1 MSAPFFTAF
10 SAVSALGTG
19 AEATLRSLNE
29 RRSGLRACDF
39 PGMDPVGHIG
49 RVAGVE
55 DIELPPALSAYAC
68 RNNRLAYAAVQQD
81 GFAAAVAAARERY
94 GASRIAIVLGTSTS
108 GMEEVEGAYRQRDED
123 GALPATF
130 QFRKTQDFHSGA
142 AFLREVLQ
150 LAGPALVISTACSSG
165 ANALA
170 TAAQWLEA
178 GVVDAAVVGG
188 VDSLCL
194 TTLRGFQA
202 LELIAREPCRPCG
215 AERSG
220 ISLGEASALML
231 IERAPR
237 ADHGQIA
244 LLGYGC
250 SNDAHHMSAPHPE
263 GLGAKLA
270 MTRALEQ
277 AGLTPAQIDYVNL
290 HGTGTRFNDAAEDL
304 AVHAIFGD
312 RTPCSSTKAWSGH
325 TLGTAGA
332 LEAII
337 SLLCIREGLLPGCLN
352 ISAVDP
358 DLRCNVLTENRRAP
372 VHRVLSN
379 SFGFGGNNCS
389 LIFGRAV

>member
-1 MSAPFFTAF
+1 VSAPVFTAF
-10 SAVSALGTG
+10 SAVSALGRG
-19 AEATLRSLNE
+19 ADETLRSLID

-49 RVAGVE
+49 RVAGLE
-55 DIELPPALSAYAC
+55 DIELPATLGSYDC
-68 RNNRLAYAAVQQD
+68 RNGRLAYAAVQCD
-81 GFAAAVAAARERY
+81 GFAESVAAARERY
-94 GASRIAIVLGTSTS
+94 GASRVAVVLGTSTS
-108 GMEEVEGAYRQRDED
+108 GMAEVEGAYRQRDES
-123 GALPATF
+123 GALPAR
-130 QFRKTQDFHSGA
+130 FRYRETQDLYSGA
-142 AFLREVLQ
+142 ALLSEALQ
-150 LAGPALVISTACSSG
+150 LDGPALVISTACSSS

-170 TAAQWLEA
+170 TAAQWIDA
-178 GVVDAAVVGG
+178 GVIDAAVAGG

-202 LELIAREPCRPCG
+202 LELISQEPCRPCD
-215 AERSG
+215 AERNG
-220 ISLGEASALML
+220 ISLGEAAALML

-237 ADHGQIA
+237 ARSGDIA

-263 GLGAKLA
+263 GLGARLA
-270 MTRALEQ
+270 MERALNH
-277 AGLTPAQIDYVNL
+277 AGLKPEQIDYINL

-312 RTPCSSTKAWSGH
+312 RPACSSTKGWSGH

-337 SLLCIREGLLPGCLN
+337 SLLCIREELLPGCLN
-352 ISAVDP
+352 VSTLDP
-358 DLRCNVLTENRRAP
+358 DLRSNVITANRPAAVR
-372 VHRVLSN
+372 RVLSN

-389 LIFGRAV
+389 LILGLAA

>member
-1 MSAPFFTAF
+1 MSDSVFTAF
-10 SAVSALGTG
+10 SAVSALGRG
-19 AEATLRSLNE
+19 ADDTLRALID
-29 RRSGLRACDF
+29 RRSGLSACDF

-49 RVAGVE
+49 RVVGLE
-55 DIELPPALSAYAC
+55 NIELPPAFAAYTC
-68 RNNRLAYAAVQQD
+68 RNNRLAYAAVQSD
-81 GFAAAVAAARERY
+81 GFADSVAAARERY
-94 GASRIAIVLGTSTS
+94 GATRIAVVLGTSTS
-108 GMEEVEGAYRQRDED
+108 GMEEVESAYRRRNEN
-123 GALPATF
+123 GALPEN
-130 QFRKTQDFHSGA
+130 FRFRETQDFYSSA
-142 AFLREVLQ
+142 ALLREVLQ
-150 LAGPALVISTACSSG
+150 LAGPALVISTACSSS

-178 GVVDAAVVGG
+178 GLIDAAVVGG

-202 LELIAREPCRPCG
+202 LELISREPCRPCDT
-215 AERSG
+215 ERNG
-220 ISLGEASALML
+220 ISLGEAAALIL

-237 ADHGQIA
+237 AGAGQIA

-270 MTRALEQ
+270 MSRALGQ
-277 AGLTPAQIDYVNL
+277 AGLKPEQIDYINL

-312 RTPCSSTKAWSGH
+312 RPPCSSTKAWSGH

-337 SLLCIREGLLPGCLN
+337 SLLCIREGILPGCLN
-352 ISAVDP
+352 VSTLDAE
-358 DLRCNVLTENRRAP
+358 LRCNVITENRR
-372 VHRVLSN
+372 VSVGRVLSN

-389 LIFGRAV
+389 LILGLVP